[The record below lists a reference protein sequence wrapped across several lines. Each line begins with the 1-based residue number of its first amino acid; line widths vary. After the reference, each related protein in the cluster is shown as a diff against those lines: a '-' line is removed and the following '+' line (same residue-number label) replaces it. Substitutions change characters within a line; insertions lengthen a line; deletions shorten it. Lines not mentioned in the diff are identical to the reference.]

1 MEIKNLEG
9 TSTEELVAVFNRSFS
24 DYIVP
29 FKLTVEQLESKIIAE
44 DIKPELSLGVFESGK
59 IVGFMLHGLRDTISV
74 PTVYNAGT
82 GVIPEY
88 RGKGLVGTMYEELLP
103 RLKVIGVKKM
113 VLEVIQENVP
123 AVKAYEKTGY
133 TVSRKLD
140 CFSGKLDILKYN
152 KDAIIQ
158 TVSEFQ
164 WNEFTPFWEVLPS
177 WQNAVQSLEN
187 IKDLCTIAIAY
198 VDDVPAGY
206 VIFNAESGK
215 IHQFAVSP
223 EYRRMGIGSS
233 LFEWVNTARK
243 GQEVY
248 VYNIDHDSASSL
260 GFLRKIGLS
269 EKVVQFEMS
278 RDIQ

>member
-1 MEIKNLEG
+1 MEIMNLKG
-9 TSTEELVAVFNRSFS
+9 TSIEELVAAFNRSFS

-29 FKLTVEQLESKIIAE
+29 FRLTVEQLKSKIIAE

-59 IVGFMLHGLRDTISV
+59 IVGFMLHGLRNNTAV

-88 RGKGLVGTMYEELLP
+88 RGKGLVGAMYEELLP
-103 RLKVIGVKKM
+103 RLQKLHIKKM
-113 VLEVIQENVP
+113 ILEVIQENKP
-123 AVKAYEKTGY
+123 AVRAYEKIGY

-140 CFSGKLDILKYN
+140 CFSGKLDILKSN
-152 KDAIIQ
+152 KEVIIQ
-158 TVSEFQ
+158 SVSEFQ
-164 WNEFTPFWEVLPS
+164 WDTFMSFWDILPS
-177 WQNAVQSLEN
+177 WQNTVQTIENGKSLCSTAV
-187 IKDLCTIAIAY
+187 AY
-198 VDDVPAGY
+198 MDDVPVGY

-215 IHQFAVSP
+215 IHQFAVSA
-223 EYRRMGIGSS
+223 EYRGVGIGSS
-233 LFEWVNTARK
+233 LFEWINTTRK

-248 VYNIDHDSASSL
+248 VYNVDHDSASSL

-278 RDIQ
+278 KEI

>member
-1 MEIKNLEG
+1 MEIMNLKG
-9 TSTEELVAVFNRSFS
+9 TSIEELVAVFNRSFS

-29 FKLTVEQLESKIIAE
+29 FRLTVEQLKSKIIAE

-59 IVGFMLHGLRDTISV
+59 IVGFMLHGLRNNTAV

-88 RGKGLVGTMYEELLP
+88 RGKGLVGAMYEELLP
-103 RLKVIGVKKM
+103 RLQELHIKKM
-113 VLEVIQENVP
+113 ILEVIQENKP
-123 AVKAYEKTGY
+123 AVRAYEKIGY

-140 CFSGKLDILKYN
+140 CFSGKLDILKSN
-152 KDAIIQ
+152 KEVIIQ
-158 TVSEFQ
+158 SVSEFQ
-164 WNEFTPFWEVLPS
+164 WDTFMSFWDILPS
-177 WQNAVQSLEN
+177 WQNTVQTIENGKILCSTAV
-187 IKDLCTIAIAY
+187 AY
-198 VDDVPAGY
+198 MDDVPVGY

-215 IHQFAVSP
+215 IHQFAVSA
-223 EYRRMGIGSS
+223 EYRGVGIGSS
-233 LFEWVNTARK
+233 LFEWINTTRK

-248 VYNIDHDSASSL
+248 VYNVDHDSVSSL

-278 RDIQ
+278 KEI

>member
-1 MEIKNLEG
+1 MEIRNLEG
-9 TSTEELVAVFNRSFS
+9 TSIEELVVVFNRSFS

-29 FKLTVEQLESKIIAE
+29 FRLTVEQLKSKITAE

-59 IVGFMLHGLRDTISV
+59 IVGFMLHGLRNNTSI

-88 RGKGLVGTMYEELLP
+88 RGKGLVGEMYKELLP
-103 RLKVIGVKKM
+103 HLQKLHVKKM
-113 VLEVIQENVP
+113 ILEVIQENKS
-123 AVKAYEKTGY
+123 AVRAYEKMGY

-140 CFSGKLDILKYN
+140 CFSGKLDILKSN
-152 KDAIIQ
+152 KEVTIQ
-158 TVSEFQ
+158 SVSEFQ
-164 WNEFTPFWEVLPS
+164 WETFMSFWDILPS
-177 WQNAVQSLEN
+177 WQNMVQTIENSKNLYTTAV
-187 IKDLCTIAIAY
+187 AY
-198 VDDVPAGY
+198 MDDVPVGY

-215 IHQFAVSP
+215 IHQFAVSA

-233 LFEWVNTARK
+233 LFEWINTARK

-248 VYNIDHDSASSL
+248 VYNVDHDSSSSL
-260 GFLRKIGLS
+260 GFLQKIGLS

-278 RDIQ
+278 KEI